1 MKNCTDRDRVVRE
14 AVSERRPGL
23 TRRRRR
29 VLAQGAWH
37 ETVTGFLPEPWLV
50 ALERDRIGLP
60 VRPGHRP
67 GANR

>member
-1 MKNCTDRDRVVRE
+1 MHNSTDRDRVIRE
-14 AVSERRPGL
+14 AMSGRRPGA
-23 TRRRRR
+23 TRRR

-37 ETVTGFLPEPWLV
+37 ETVTGFMPEPWLV
-50 ALERDRIGLP
+50 ALERDRIGFP